1 MNKWANKKNRRNMN
15 KQNQNE
21 LVFYCGSCWNE
32 LGAPPG
38 LAGKIQECSS
48 CGNETLVPT
57 ESIYLVRE
65 IFLKYFKSIY
75 DAFQANDGLEKFPFD
90 IKIPSLKRSAE
101 LEMGLYLLFRLD
113 FIISNYQTDK
123 NRCCIHALCIDAV
136 IPEHNNHI
144 YEIVEHREKIYGK
157 ISREQKGKDW
167 ASHCKA
173 WHFQLLNYIHQSKD
187 NYEEIDVEEDR
198 IVLARWSQ
206 SFIEELKLSAIEVGL
221 MSRFDRIFHSIFS
234 DSSDITSLTT
244 DEIMSR
250 INKSIKE
257 ADESEVK
264 E

>member
-1 MNKWANKKNRRNMN
+1 MN

-21 LVFYCGSCWNE
+21 IVFCCGSCWNK
-32 LGAPPG
+32 LGAPAG
-38 LAGKIQECSS
+38 LAGKMQKCSS

-65 IFLKYFKSIY
+65 VFLKYFQSIY
-75 DAFQANDGLEKFPFD
+75 DTFQANNGLEKLSFFN
-90 IKIPSLKRSAE
+90 KIPSLKRSAE

-123 NRCCIHALCIDAV
+123 NRCCIHALCIDAI

-198 IVLARWSQ
+198 MEIAPWSE
-206 SFIEELKLSAIEVGL
+206 SFIQELKLSAIEAGL
-221 MSRFDRIFHSIFS
+221 ISRFDRIFLSIFS
-234 DSSDITSLTT
+234 DGSDITFLNT
-244 DEIMSR
+244 DEILFR
-250 INKSIKE
+250 IEKGLEE
-257 ADESEVK
+257 ADSSGAK
-264 E
+264 S